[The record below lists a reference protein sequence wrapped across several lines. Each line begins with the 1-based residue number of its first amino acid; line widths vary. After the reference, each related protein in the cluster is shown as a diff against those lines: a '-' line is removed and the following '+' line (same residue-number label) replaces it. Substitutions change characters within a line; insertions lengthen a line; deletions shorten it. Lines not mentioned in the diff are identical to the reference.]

1 MAFKIIASQ
10 CTQCGACEFEC
21 PSGAISF
28 KNDRFV
34 VDPKVCTECR
44 VEFDAPKCRAV
55 CPMPNTCV
63 PA

>member
-21 PSGAISF
+21 PSSAIKF
-28 KNDRFV
+28 KGETYV
-34 VDPKVCTECR
+34 IDPKQCTECK
-44 VEFDAPKCRAV
+44 EAFDTQQCASV
-55 CPMPNTCV
+55 CPVAGTCI

>member
-28 KNDRFV
+28 KIDKFV
-34 VDPKVCTECR
+34 VDPNICTECKE
-44 VEFDAPKCRAV
+44 EFDAPKCRAI
-55 CPMPNTCV
+55 CPVQNTCV